1 MFLTF
6 RLLLLSGFL
15 ALLCSCTPKPATGPE
30 APAYKENP
38 Y

>member
-6 RLLLLSGFL
+6 RLLLLVW
-15 ALLCSCTPKPATGPE
+15 AVALCSCTPKQAPPE
-30 APAYKENP
+30 APPAYKENP